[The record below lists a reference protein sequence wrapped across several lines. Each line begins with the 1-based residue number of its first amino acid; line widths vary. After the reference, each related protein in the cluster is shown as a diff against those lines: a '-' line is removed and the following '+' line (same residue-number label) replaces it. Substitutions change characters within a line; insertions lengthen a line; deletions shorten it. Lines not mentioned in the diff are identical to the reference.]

1 MASPAVSP
9 AGSDTSSSR
18 ASSSAGSS
26 VGFSLPP
33 RYRPVALQQR
43 PPGNNPSS
51 TKSTSFYYDGN
62 RQVCFVDFSTGA
74 SSSSAS
80 ASAASS
86 VVSGTTTT
94 VLPTENNVR
103 QPLPARPRY
112 TAEEEA
118 WIIKYANENPEK
130 TWQHITDGFNIA
142 FNQKRTLKGMQ
153 IKGYSLFEAKGKNGS
168 LGMPAGLRQLRKKDE
183 VEEDN
188 DEDQDDDED
197 DEDDDDD
204 ESEQSEQSGNNQAAS
219 VGKRYTRA
227 QEEWLL
233 AYVANTAK
241 TGRRKDWVSTAAAFT
256 AKFGLERAPMSLNN
270 KWTHLSR
277 QSSASF
283 QGKNEQEADDQTRGH
298 LHSREQDKMQYLQ
311 YQEHKM
317 EGGGNGAG
325 QLM

>member
-9 AGSDTSSSR
+9 AGSDTSS
-18 ASSSAGSS
+18 ASA
-26 VGFSLPP
+26 
-33 RYRPVALQQR
+33 
-43 PPGNNPSS
+43 
-51 TKSTSFYYDGN
+51 
-62 RQVCFVDFSTGA
+62 
-74 SSSSAS
+74 SSAS

-86 VVSGTTTT
+86 VVSGTATT

-118 WIIKYANENPEK
+118 WIIKYANDNPEK

-153 IKGYSLFEAKGKNGS
+153 IKGYSLFEAKGKNGA

-188 DEDQDDDED
+188 DEDQDDD

-204 ESEQSEQSGNNQAAS
+204 ESEESEQSGNNQAAS

-311 YQEHKM
+311 FQEHKM